1 MKIRGV
7 TEEDFINY
15 KRPSMFIISPFCS
28 FKCEKE
34 CGQTCCQNNELIDLP
49 LIDTSIKVLINHYI
63 NNPITHAVV
72 FGGLEPLDSFD
83 DVLEFIQE
91 FRQVSQ
97 DEIVIYTGYV
107 PEEVIDKL
115 NKLKEYNN
123 IILKFGRYIPS
134 RPSRYDEVL
143 GITLASDNQY
153 GEKIS

>member
-34 CGQTCCQNNELIDLP
+34 CGQICCQNNGLIDLP
-49 LIDTSIKVLINHYI
+49 LIDISIKVLINHYI

-123 IILKFGRYIPS
+123 IVLKFGRYIPS